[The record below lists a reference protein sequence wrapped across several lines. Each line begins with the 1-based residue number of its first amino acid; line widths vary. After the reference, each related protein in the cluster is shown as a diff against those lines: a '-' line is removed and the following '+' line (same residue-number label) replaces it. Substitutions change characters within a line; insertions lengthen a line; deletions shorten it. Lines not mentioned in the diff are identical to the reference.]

1 MILSYSAQL
10 DLKNTVVSHFNEPVC
25 LVTYRHGNNVNKL
38 IFIPASDNIA
48 TSPAELSESAGT
60 TGSRQFWKV
69 ITALFYQ
76 FFDHQILRENL
87 PFLCSIEQGI
97 EVRYRITLLVPFYL
111 FCKYTTTYRKRRK
124 NFWGCKQLNCNKTPG
139 FPNFQQIAHLAS
151 LLKSRNLRFFEQKWN
166 NIEQKL
172 LTVL

>member
-25 LVTYRHGNNVNKL
+25 LVTYRHGNYVNKL

-48 TSPAELSESAGT
+48 TSPTELNKSAGT
-60 TGSRQFWKV
+60 TGSRQFPKV

-76 FFDHQILRENL
+76 LFDHQILRENL

-97 EVRYRITLLVPFYL
+97 EVCYRITLLVPFHL
-111 FCKYTTTYRKRRK
+111 FCKYTTIGNGGRTFEGANSLIAIK
-124 NFWGCKQLNCNKTPG
+124 LPV
-139 FPNFQQIAHLAS
+139 FQIFN
-151 LLKSRNLRFFEQKWN
+151 R
-166 NIEQKL
+166 
-172 LTVL
+172 